1 MERVDGV
8 VWHGSLIE
16 QLDLLAA
23 VEHNCDC
30 RYDVMEQRVSVCAS
44 HTMLAG
50 DQRAL
55 NGLLWNRRLV
65 QRLRVEEGVPA
76 P

>member
-1 MERVDGV
+1 MQRVDGV
-8 VWHGSLIE
+8 LWHGTLIE

-23 VEHNCDC
+23 VQHNCDC
-30 RYDVMEQRVSVCAS
+30 RYDVMDQRVSVCAS
-44 HTMLAG
+44 HTMLVS

-65 QRLRVEEGVPA
+65 QMLRTEEGVAA

>member
-1 MERVDGV
+1 MQRVDGV
-8 VWHGSLIE
+8 LWHGTLIE

-23 VEHNCDC
+23 VQHNCDC
-30 RYDVMEQRVSVCAS
+30 RYDVMDQRVSVCAG
-44 HTMLAG
+44 HTMLVS

-65 QRLRVEEGVPA
+65 QMLRTEEGVAA

>member
-1 MERVDGV
+1 VQRTSNV
-8 VWHGSLIE
+8 VWHGTLIE

-23 VEHNCDC
+23 VQHNCDC
-30 RYDVMEQRVSVCAS
+30 RYHALPQSITACAS
-44 HTMLAG
+44 HIMLAE

-55 NGLLWNRRLV
+55 NGLLWNRHLA
-65 QRLRVEEGVPA
+65 QRLLLEEGVAA